1 MSNVK
6 LDYEQTEEVTKQ
18 ALLEMYGDCCYN
30 NDDLS
35 ILPHLEAVLKYMHSR
50 SSWILVDAALEKI
63 RKEAGIE
70 E

>member
-18 ALLEMYGDCCYN
+18 ALLEMYEDCCYN

-50 SSWILVDAALEKI
+50 SSWILVEAVLEKY
-63 RKEAGIE
+63 RKESHIE
-70 E
+70 

>member
-6 LDYEQTEEVTKQ
+6 LDYDQTEEVTKQ
-18 ALLEMYGDCCYN
+18 ALLEMYRDCCYN

-50 SSWILVDAALEKI
+50 SSWILVETVLEKI
-63 RKEAGIE
+63 RNESGIE
-70 E
+70 N

>member
-18 ALLEMYGDCCYN
+18 ALLEMYEDCCYN

-50 SSWILVDAALEKI
+50 SSWILVEMVLEKI
-63 RKEAGIE
+63 RNESQIE